1 MRHLPAGLLMLIGWL
16 NVSHFLPWVSWH
28 SEFPFFLLPWLAAVW
43 WLRRPRRQV
52 EFPMPILVVA
62 VLGLV
67 LWMQGLV
74 GLIFWRGQVLVLTLY
89 LLLIGSAVTWGWREG
104 HFAADETSPPAQQ
117 HAGEWLAWS
126 VIVGGM
132 LSLGIALVQVFQV
145 WEDLTTIVRQPYIR
159 RPGGNL
165 GQPNHLATLLV
176 MGMSGVAFL
185 HARGRVGAPTMAT
198 LLLFLTGGIAVTES
212 RSGLLATL
220 VLCSLWAWKR
230 PSATLPMSRTWALL
244 PALVVVAI
252 FALWPVFYRWWS
264 GGFDGEAGIGRL
276 ESSGSDPRWLLWRQ
290 MFEASLLKPWFGWG
304 MRNTAEAHNAIAH
317 EGANALAATYS
328 HNIILDLAV
337 WIGWPM
343 ALVVICTIVW
353 WIWSRLKVMND
364 CPLTWFGMALLVPF
378 GVHSLFEFPF
388 AYAYLLLPA
397 MLGVGFLSAQNNSGV
412 VIFRVPRWTLSLVI
426 AVAGLLGAWSMVDY
440 FRVEEDFRV
449 ARFQMLRI
457 GPSPTEPPPKIW
469 LLNQLSDL
477 VASTRVPLQQGLS
490 AAQVDLLR
498 RAALH
503 YPWSGS
509 QYRYATAL
517 ALNGAPDE
525 ARRQLQVLRAQQGF
539 KIYRPLAAQLEQDLA
554 KRGLPILG
562 VPLEKPQ

>member
-1 MRHLPAGLLMLIGWL
+1 
-16 NVSHFLPWVSWH
+16 
-28 SEFPFFLLPWLAAVW
+28 
-43 WLRRPRRQV
+43 
-52 EFPMPILVVA
+52 
-62 VLGLV
+62 
-67 LWMQGLV
+67 
-74 GLIFWRGQVLVLTLY
+74 
-89 LLLIGSAVTWGWREG
+89 
-104 HFAADETSPPAQQ
+104 
-117 HAGEWLAWS
+117 
-126 VIVGGM
+126 
-132 LSLGIALVQVFQV
+132 
-145 WEDLTTIVRQPYIR
+145 
-159 RPGGNL
+159 
-165 GQPNHLATLLV
+165 
-176 MGMSGVAFL
+176 
-185 HARGRVGAPTMAT
+185 
-198 LLLFLTGGIAVTES
+198 
-212 RSGLLATL
+212 
-220 VLCSLWAWKR
+220 
-230 PSATLPMSRTWALL
+230 
-244 PALVVVAI
+244 
-252 FALWPVFYRWWS
+252 
-264 GGFDGEAGIGRL
+264 
-276 ESSGSDPRWLLWRQ
+276 
-290 MFEASLLKPWFGWG
+290 
-304 MRNTAEAHNAIAH
+304 
-317 EGANALAATYS
+317 
-328 HNIILDLAV
+328 
-337 WIGWPM
+337 M